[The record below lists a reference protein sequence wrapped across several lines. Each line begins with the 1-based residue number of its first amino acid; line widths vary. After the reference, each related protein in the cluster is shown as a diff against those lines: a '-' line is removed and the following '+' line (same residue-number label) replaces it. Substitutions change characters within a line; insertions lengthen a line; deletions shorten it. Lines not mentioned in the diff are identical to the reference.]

1 MVVQHNMQAANTNRY
16 LNIAVNAQSA
26 TTEKLSSGYRIN
38 RAADDAAGLSISEK
52 MRAQIRGL
60 NQASTNAE
68 NATSLIQTAEGALQE
83 IHSVLQR
90 MSELATQ
97 AANDTNVSVD
107 RQAIKMELNQI
118 ASEVNRIA
126 STTEFNTMKLLSGT
140 FNNKNLQVGANLGQ
154 NIKIS
159 IARMSL
165 AGLGLGKD
173 ISGKSGKDVDDK
185 ATNGKLWTNET
196 DWKDQYGKTADTTKD
211 KWADGL
217 KDYSFKDPF
226 NDKTYTIH
234 HGNDPL
240 SVSNYAVATQTICN
254 IHNAIS
260 IVSSQRS
267 KLGAL
272 QNRLD
277 HTIKNL
283 DNIAENLQDAESGI
297 RDTDMA
303 AEMVNYSKNNI
314 IQQAAQSMLAQA
326 NQSTQGVLSLLG

>member
-16 LNIAVNAQSA
+16 LNIAVNNQSA
-26 TTEKLSSGYRIN
+26 TMEKLSSGYRIN

-60 NQASTNAE
+60 NRASDNAE

-107 RQAIKMELNQI
+107 RQAIKMELKEI

-140 FNNKNLQVGANLGQ
+140 FNNKNLQVGANMGQ

-173 ISGKSGKDVDDK
+173 IGGNDAKEWLGTSAWTDPNGDIPADD
-185 ATNGKLWTNET
+185 
-196 DWKDQYGKTADTTKD
+196 
-211 KWADGL
+211 WAANL
-217 KDYSFKDPF
+217 HNNSFKDPF
-226 NDKTYTIH
+226 NSKTYTIYH
-234 HGNDPL
+234 QEDPL

-277 HTIKNL
+277 HTIANL
-283 DNIAENLQDAESGI
+283 DNIAENLQDAESLI
-297 RDTDMA
+297 RDADMPT
-303 AEMVNYSKNNI
+303 EMVNYSKNNI

>member
-16 LNIAVNAQSA
+16 LNIAVNSQAS

-173 ISGKSGKDVDDK
+173 IDGTEGIKAKNKAKKD
-185 ATNGKLWTNET
+185 LWKKVG
-196 DWKDQYGKTADTTKD
+196 DWKDQNNKEASAEDKKT
-211 KWADGL
+211 WAKGL
-217 KDYSFKDPF
+217 EDYSFNDPF
-226 NDKTYTIH
+226 NNKKYTIH
-234 HGNDPL
+234 HAQDPL

>member
-16 LNIAVNAQSA
+16 LNIAVNNQSA
-26 TTEKLSSGYRIN
+26 TMEKLSSGYRIN

-60 NQASTNAE
+60 NRASDNAE

-107 RQAIKMELNQI
+107 RQAIKMELKEI

-140 FNNKNLQVGANLGQ
+140 FNNKNLQVGANMGQ

-165 AGLGLGKD
+165 AGLGLGNDIGGGDAQKAGLWKD
-173 ISGKSGKDVDDK
+173 GG
-185 ATNGKLWTNET
+185 
-196 DWKDQYGKTADTTKD
+196 DWKDPDGKTGAQLKADNPKAT
-211 KWADGL
+211 WADGL
-217 KDYSFKDPF
+217 KNAKFDDPF
-226 NDKTYTIH
+226 NGKTYTIH
-234 HGNDPL
+234 HSADPL

-277 HTIKNL
+277 HTIANL
-283 DNIAENLQDAESGI
+283 DNIAENLQDAESLI
-297 RDTDMA
+297 RDADMPT
-303 AEMVNYSKNNI
+303 EMVNYSKNNI

>member
-16 LNIAVNAQSA
+16 LNIAVNSQSS

-185 ATNGKLWTNET
+185 ATKGKLWTNESA
-196 DWKDQYGKTADTTKD
+196 WKDQNGNLASADD
-211 KWADGL
+211 KWAKDL
-217 KDYSFKDPF
+217 KDYKFKDPF

-303 AEMVNYSKNNI
+303 DEMVNYSKNNI

>member
-16 LNIAVNAQSA
+16 LNIAVNSQAS

-38 RAADDAAGLSISEK
+38 RAADDAAGLSITEK

-60 NQASTNAE
+60 NQASTHAE
-68 NATSLIQTAEGALQE
+68 NAPSLIQTAEGALQE

-173 ISGKSGKDVDDK
+173 ISGVAGKDAKNKDNK
-185 ATNGKLWTNET
+185 KLWGTGT
-196 DWKDQYGKTADTTKD
+196 AWKDQNGKAASAKDT
-211 KWADGL
+211 WAKGL
-217 KDYSFKDPF
+217 NDYTFDDPF
-226 NDKTYTIH
+226 NGKKYTIH
-234 HGNDPL
+234 HGEDPL

>member
-16 LNIAVNAQSA
+16 LNIAVNSQAS

-173 ISGKSGKDVDDK
+173 ISGAEGKNATDK
-185 ATNGKLWTNET
+185 DGNNLWTNGT
-196 DWKDQYGKTADTTKD
+196 AWKDQNGKTADTSKD
-211 KWADGL
+211 KWATNL
-217 KDYSFKDPF
+217 KDYKFKDPF

>member
-107 RQAIKMELNQI
+107 RQAIKMELKQI

-165 AGLGLGKD
+165 AGLGLGND
-173 ISGKSGKDVDDK
+173 INGTAGKDATDKDGNSLWTQGSAWTDQNGDTLTDDW
-185 ATNGKLWTNET
+185 ATNLN
-196 DWKDQYGKTADTTKD
+196 
-211 KWADGL
+211 
-217 KDYSFKDPF
+217 DYTFKDPF
-226 NDKTYTIH
+226 NNKTYTIH
-234 HGNDPL
+234 HGEDPL

>member
-16 LNIAVNAQSA
+16 LNIAVNSQAS

-173 ISGKSGKDVDDK
+173 IGGAEGKDAKNK
-185 ATNGKLWTNET
+185 AGVKLWGTGT
-196 DWKDQYGKTADTTKD
+196 TWKDQYGNQASAADKNG
-211 KWADGL
+211 WAKNL
-217 KDYSFKDPF
+217 NDYTFDDPF
-226 NDKTYTIH
+226 NGKKYTIH
-234 HGNDPL
+234 HGEDPL

-260 IVSSQRS
+260 VVSSQRS

>member
-1 MVVQHNMQAANTNRY
+1 
-16 LNIAVNAQSA
+16 
-26 TTEKLSSGYRIN
+26 
-38 RAADDAAGLSISEK
+38 
-52 MRAQIRGL
+52 
-60 NQASTNAE
+60 
-68 NATSLIQTAEGALQE
+68 
-83 IHSVLQR
+83 
-90 MSELATQ
+90 
-97 AANDTNVSVD
+97 
-107 RQAIKMELNQI
+107 
-118 ASEVNRIA
+118 
-126 STTEFNTMKLLSGT
+126 
-140 FNNKNLQVGANLGQ
+140 
-154 NIKIS
+154 
-159 IARMSL
+159 MSL

-185 ATNGKLWTNET
+185 ATKGKLWTNESA
-196 DWKDQYGKTADTTKD
+196 WKDQNGKVASADD
-211 KWADGL
+211 KWAKDL
-217 KDYSFKDPF
+217 KDYKFKDPF

-303 AEMVNYSKNNI
+303 DEMVNYSKNNI

-326 NQSTQGVLSLLG
+326 NR

>member
-1 MVVQHNMQAANTNRY
+1 M
-16 LNIAVNAQSA
+16 
-26 TTEKLSSGYRIN
+26 EKLSSGYRIN

-60 NQASTNAE
+60 NRASDNAE

-107 RQAIKMELNQI
+107 RQAIKMELKEI

-140 FNNKNLQVGANLGQ
+140 FNNKNLQVGANMGQ

-165 AGLGLGKD
+165 AGLGLGND
-173 ISGKSGKDVDDK
+173 ISGKDGV
-185 ATNGKLWTNET
+185 AAKLWTKGDAWT
-196 DWKDQYGKTADTTKD
+196 DPNGDT
-211 KWADGL
+211 L
-217 KDYSFKDPF
+217 KDAWAAKLNDATFKDPF
-226 NDKTYTIH
+226 NGKTYTIH
-234 HGNDPL
+234 HMEDPL

-277 HTIKNL
+277 HTIANL
-283 DNIAENLQDAESGI
+283 DNIAENLQDAESLI
-297 RDTDMA
+297 RDADMPT
-303 AEMVNYSKNNI
+303 EMVNYSKNNM

>member
-16 LNIAVNAQSA
+16 LNIAVNNQSA
-26 TTEKLSSGYRIN
+26 TMEKLSSGYRIN

-60 NQASTNAE
+60 NRASDNAE

-107 RQAIKMELNQI
+107 RQAIKMELKEI

-140 FNNKNLQVGANLGQ
+140 FNNKNLQVGANMSQ

-165 AGLGLGKD
+165 AGLGLGND
-173 ISGKSGKDVDDK
+173 IGGVAGKDAKDSTGTK
-185 ATNGKLWTNET
+185 IWTVST
-196 DWKDQYGKTADTTKD
+196 DAWKDPNGDELD
-211 KWADGL
+211 DDWAKKLHDATF
-217 KDYSFKDPF
+217 DDPF
-226 NDKTYTIH
+226 NGKTYTIH
-234 HGNDPL
+234 HREDPL

-277 HTIKNL
+277 HTIANL
-283 DNIAENLQDAESGI
+283 DNIAENLQDAESLI
-297 RDTDMA
+297 RDADMPT
-303 AEMVNYSKNNI
+303 EMVNYSKNNI

>member
-16 LNIAVNAQSA
+16 LNIAVNSQAS

-173 ISGKSGKDVDDK
+173 IDGTEGIKAKNKAKKD
-185 ATNGKLWTNET
+185 LWKKVG
-196 DWKDQYGKTADTTKD
+196 DWKDQNNQEAY
-211 KWADGL
+211 L
-217 KDYSFKDPF
+217 
-226 NDKTYTIH
+226 
-234 HGNDPL
+234 
-240 SVSNYAVATQTICN
+240 
-254 IHNAIS
+254 
-260 IVSSQRS
+260 
-267 KLGAL
+267 L
-272 QNRLD
+272 QIL
-277 HTIKNL
+277 
-283 DNIAENLQDAESGI
+283 
-297 RDTDMA
+297 
-303 AEMVNYSKNNI
+303 
-314 IQQAAQSMLAQA
+314 
-326 NQSTQGVLSLLG
+326 